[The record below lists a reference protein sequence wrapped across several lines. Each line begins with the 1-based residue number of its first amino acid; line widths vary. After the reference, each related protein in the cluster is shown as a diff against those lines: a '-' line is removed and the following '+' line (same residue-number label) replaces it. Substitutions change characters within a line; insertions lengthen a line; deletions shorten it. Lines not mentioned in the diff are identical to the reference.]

1 MSPSLPRCWLGKLSH
16 KRRGYETER
25 VHVSHQ
31 SRSPLP
37 GIFCQRFMLSKID
50 WLAGHVR
57 KRQFREIC
65 PTPVP
70 KVFFTN
76 WSCKKRCK
84 AAAAPTSPDICS
96 QIGSDTGRFTILMEI
111 HKAIRPPLEKC
122 SSVLALP
129 GEFALRAISG
139 PVCMRRFMSPES
151 VPY

>member
-1 MSPSLPRCWLGKLSH
+1 MVNCPINAEVMKPNVCMCPINPGALSWVYFVNALCYRKLT
-16 KRRGYETER
+16 G
-25 VHVSHQ
+25 
-31 SRSPLP
+31 
-37 GIFCQRFMLSKID
+37 

-70 KVFFTN
+70 KVLLYELVLQETA
-76 WSCKKRCK
+76 RCK
-84 AAAAPTSPDICS
+84 AAAAQTSPDICS

-139 PVCMRRFMSPES
+139 PVCMRRFMSPEP

>member
-1 MSPSLPRCWLGKLSH
+1 MVNCPINAEVMKPNVCICPINPGALSRVYFVNALCYRKLTGWLAMSGN
-16 KRRGYETER
+16 
-25 VHVSHQ
+25 VSSVKSVPH
-31 SRSPLP
+31 R
-37 GIFCQRFMLSKID
+37 FQRFCS
-50 WLAGHVR
+50 
-57 KRQFREIC
+57 
-65 PTPVP
+65 
-70 KVFFTN
+70 TN

-84 AAAAPTSPDICS
+84 AAAAQTSPDICS

-122 SSVLALP
+122 SFVLALP